1 MKRKKIEEGALNF
14 CMGYI
19 NFMEREG
26 KKNEL

>member
-26 KKNEL
+26 KKK